1 MGRLGGK
8 VAILTGGGAGIA
20 RGSAKLFAREGAKV
34 ALLEINQKT
43 GHSAEEEILT
53 GGGDALFIET
63 DVTDE
68 SSVQRAVAE
77 VIARFG
83 KLDIIFNVV
92 GGSDPADNPVHE
104 MDVDYW
110 LRGMKLNLL
119 STLLVSKHGLPHL
132 MKAGGGTIINLTSY
146 KGVIGADRPVY
157 SASKGAIIA
166 VTQTMA
172 AQYSQNNIRV
182 NAILAGMILT
192 ERGAKK
198 HATGS
203 PEYLAT
209 LAIRRKNYPF
219 GHGKPEDI
227 GGVAVFLASDESRMI
242 NGTTVRADG
251 GTSTYFKFV

>member
-1 MGRLGGK
+1 MGRLDGK

-20 RGSAKLFAREGAKV
+20 RGSAKLFAREGARV
-34 ALLEINQKT
+34 ALLEINQET
-43 GHSAEEEILT
+43 GRSAEEEIRAA
-53 GGGDALFIET
+53 GGDALFIEA

-68 SSVQRAVAE
+68 TSVQRAVAE

-83 KLDIIFNVV
+83 KLDIIVNVV
-92 GGSDPADNPVHE
+92 GGSDPADKPVHE

-110 LRGMKLNLL
+110 MRGMKLNLL
-119 STLLVSKHGLPHL
+119 STFLASKHGIPHL
-132 MKAGGGTIINLTSY
+132 MKAGGGAIINLTSF

-157 SASKGAIIA
+157 SASKGGIISL
-166 VTQTMA
+166 TQTMA
-172 AQYSQNNIRV
+172 AQYSQDNIRV

-192 ERGAKK
+192 DRAAKK

-209 LAIRRKNYPF
+209 LEKRRKNYPF
-219 GHGKPEDI
+219 GHGKPEDVAGI
-227 GGVAVFLASDESRMI
+227 AVFLASDESRMI

-251 GTSTYFKFV
+251 GTSTYFKFL